1 MATEW
6 VISSIA
12 ERVRLTGENRGET
25 SFTVTN
31 PGSAPDRVVFELVAG
46 DGADVS
52 WFSVEEPQ
60 RLVEPGASV
69 SYLVK
74 ILVPA
79 GAPAGAYSLQ
89 GRAYSA
95 DTAPEEGS
103 RLSGRLAFDVAASAK
118 PKKPWWPYA
127 LAAGL
132 AVVVLAVVGYLVFRP
147 DDKPPPPAGFPS
159 DPRAYAEAVL
169 SAWGGQQSARLA
181 DLTTVQANQKITAI
195 PGPPNKHWTFVECQ
209 GAAGSSFCKFYNDSG
224 DTILLRLTN
233 EQLGSAHATTDATL
247 GGLPA
252 DGVAYAR
259 EFVDAWQRADRTRM
273 LQLSVPKVVDAVVEM
288 AAAPKS
294 PLYSIVAGGGGLV
307 VVRVRTR
314 EGFSIDLQIG
324 TTLLGQQHAIVGRA

>member
-103 RLSGRLAFDVAASAK
+103 RLSGRLAFEVAASVK

-127 LAAGL
+127 LAVGVGWAPVRTAG
-132 AVVVLAVVGYLVFRP
+132 RP
-147 DDKPPPPAGFPS
+147 DQCPGGPKDHLDS
-159 DPRAYAEAVL
+159 RSAEHALDVRRMPGRGRLFVL
-169 SAWGGQQSARLA
+169 QVLQRL
-181 DLTTVQANQKITAI
+181 
-195 PGPPNKHWTFVECQ
+195 G
-209 GAAGSSFCKFYNDSG
+209 
-224 DTILLRLTN
+224 
-233 EQLGSAHATTDATL
+233 
-247 GGLPA
+247 
-252 DGVAYAR
+252 
-259 EFVDAWQRADRTRM
+259 
-273 LQLSVPKVVDAVVEM
+273 
-288 AAAPKS
+288 
-294 PLYSIVAGGGGLV
+294 
-307 VVRVRTR
+307 
-314 EGFSIDLQIG
+314 
-324 TTLLGQQHAIVGRA
+324 

>member
-6 VISSIA
+6 VISSMV

-52 WFSVEEPQ
+52 WFSVVAAPRQ
-60 RLVEPGASV
+60 KKAGASA

-89 GRAYSA
+89 GRVYSA

-103 RLSGRLAFDVAASAK
+103 RLSGRLAFEVAASAK

-127 LAAGL
+127 LAAGV

-147 DDKPPPPAGFPS
+147 DDEPPPPAGFPS

-181 DLTTVQANQKITAI
+181 DLTTAQANQKIAAI
-195 PGPPNKHWTFVECQ
+195 PGPPNKHWTFVEDRKSTRLN
-209 GAAGSSFCKFYNDSG
+209 SS
-224 DTILLRLTN
+224 
-233 EQLGSAHATTDATL
+233 H
-247 GGLPA
+247 
-252 DGVAYAR
+252 VA
-259 EFVDAWQRADRTRM
+259 
-273 LQLSVPKVVDAVVEM
+273 
-288 AAAPKS
+288 
-294 PLYSIVAGGGGLV
+294 
-307 VVRVRTR
+307 
-314 EGFSIDLQIG
+314 
-324 TTLLGQQHAIVGRA
+324 